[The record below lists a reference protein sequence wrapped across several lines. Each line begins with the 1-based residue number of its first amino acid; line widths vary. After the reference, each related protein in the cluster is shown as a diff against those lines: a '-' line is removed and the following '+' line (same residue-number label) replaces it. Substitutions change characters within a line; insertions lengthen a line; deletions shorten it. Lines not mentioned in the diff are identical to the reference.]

1 MIKTDPKPH
10 RKVEYYNGTIQLDQE
25 YSFEVSKTTN
35 GSTTYLV
42 EDITP
47 MPELQTVEQ
56 LIVKTIINHCTRE
69 GLGQIENK

>member
-25 YSFEVSKTTN
+25 YTFEVSKATN
-35 GSTTYLV
+35 GETKYEVFNITPCVEDRLV
-42 EDITP
+42 EELIT
-47 MPELQTVEQ
+47 
-56 LIVKTIINHCTRE
+56 KTIINHCTRV

>member
-25 YSFEVSKTTN
+25 YTFEVSKSTN
-35 GSTTYLV
+35 GETKYEVINIQPYLEDSIV
-42 EDITP
+42 E
-47 MPELQTVEQ
+47 EL
-56 LIVKTIINHCTRE
+56 ISKTIINHCTRE

>member
-25 YSFEVSKTTN
+25 YTFEVSKATN
-35 GSTTYLV
+35 GETKYEV
-42 EDITP
+42 VIITP
-47 MPELQTVEQ
+47 EVTKEIQNVISQ
-56 LIVKTIINHCTRE
+56 TIINHCCRE

>member
-25 YSFEVSKTTN
+25 YTFEVSKSTN
-35 GSTTYLV
+35 GETKYEVVS
-42 EDITP
+42 ITP
-47 MPELQTVEQ
+47 EV
-56 LIVKTIINHCTRE
+56 IGDIHNVISKTIINHCTRE

>member
-25 YSFEVSKTTN
+25 YTFEVSKATN
-35 GSTTYLV
+35 GETKYEV
-42 EDITP
+42 VNITP
-47 MPELQTVEQ
+47 EVIGDIHNVIT
-56 LIVKTIINHCTRE
+56 KTIINHCTRE